1 LSNIKSV
8 LLASAAGFVAIAGAQ
23 AADLPLKAKAVE
35 YVKVCSLYGAG
46 FYYIPGTDT
55 CIKYSGFIR
64 YEQNYNA
71 NASGAKDTSTSGT
84 PGTGGLIAS
93 GNWNRDYFTQRIRVA
108 WQTDTRTQTE
118 YGTLRSY
125 SYLYLTSWSSPGPQA
140 GAGSNPGG
148 ALATTPT
155 LLQGYIQF
163 AGFTVGTFKSAFF
176 TPWSSNPGNYNGS
189 LFSPDD
195 AGAVMGSMY
204 TWQFG
209 NGVSASIEATASR
222 RAGIYGNGTFLN
234 ANPINSLT
242 PSVGGATSGSSL
254 FSNSSISGTHIPDIV
269 GNIQINQAWGTFH
282 IGAVAHAIEATYY
295 STPFRNAELNGH
307 PSTKWGYGVNLG
319 LNLKQ
324 LPTGAGDQLFL
335 NFAYTDGATGYQ
347 KGNSPPTGIALYG
360 GGSPGFYNSVGWT
373 YLLDGVYSGANGS
386 SIHTVKMGTAMAS
399 FEHYWIPGKLKSSL
413 YGYYSWIDYDN
424 ASNTVLCNK
433 INTQLIVGSN
443 MSCNFDTNIW
453 TIGSRTTWYPVKDLE
468 VALMVDYSQFDFKSS
483 GSIIPAASLIP
494 GVKPSGVAY
503 NIKDQGVL
511 SGALRVVRTW

>member
-1 LSNIKSV
+1 MKMVKSL

-23 AADLPLKAKAVE
+23 AADLPVKAKAVE

-71 NASGAKDTSTSGT
+71 NASGSKDTSTAGV

-93 GNWNRDYFTQRIRVA
+93 GNLNRDYFTQRIRVA

-176 TPWSSNPGNYNGS
+176 TAWSSNPGNYNGS

-195 AGAVMGSMY
+195 AGSVMGSMY

-209 NGVSASIEATASR
+209 NGVSASIEASASR
-222 RAGIYGNGTFLN
+222 RAGIYGNGGFLN

-242 PSVGGATSGSSL
+242 PSVGGATAGSSF
-254 FSNSSISGTHIPDIV
+254 FSNSSLTGTHIPDIV
-269 GNIQINQAWGTFH
+269 GNIIVDQAWGTFH
-282 IGAVAHAIEATYY
+282 LGAVAHANDSTYFGALET
-295 STPFRNAELNGH
+295 SGH
-307 PSTKWGYGVNLG
+307 APTKWGYGVNVG

-335 NFAYTDGATGYQ
+335 NFAYTDGASGYQ
-347 KGNSPPTGIALYG
+347 TGNSPATGIALYG

-373 YLLDGVYSGANGS
+373 YILDGVYAASGPASTGGR
-386 SIHTVKMGTAMAS
+386 IHTMKFTTALAS
-399 FEHYWIPGKLKSSL
+399 FEHFWVPGKLKTSL
-413 YGYYSWIDYDN
+413 YGYYGMIDYDN
-424 ASNTVLCNK
+424 ASNAVLCTK
-433 INTQLIVGSN
+433 INTQLVVGSN

-453 TIGSRTTWYPVKDLE
+453 TIGSRTTWYPVRDLE
-468 VALMVDYSQFDFKSS
+468 VAVAVDYTKFDFKSS
-483 GSIIPAASLIP
+483 GTIIPAASLIP
-494 GVKPSGVAY
+494 SAKPSGIAY

-511 SGALRVVRTW
+511 SGYLRVVRTW